1 MKIAIMQPY
10 FLPYI
15 GYFQLIGAVD
25 LFVVYDNI
33 KYTKKG
39 WINRNRIADRFSESV
54 ISLPL
59 KAGSDSLDVCEREL
73 AESFDGNKFL
83 QKFSGSYRAAPQYK
97 AVHDL
102 LNCIMQTD
110 SRNLFDFIHASLQ
123 HVCAYTGLT
132 TPMVVSSSIP
142 LDHTLRGKDK
152 VLALCKELGAT
163 QYINPIGGVDLYD
176 KAEFAAQG
184 VELGFLQAQEFVYPR
199 MGGVLI
205 PWLSFIDVLMYNP
218 LETVSDELRHGY
230 RII

>member
-1 MKIAIMQPY
+1 MQPY

-39 WINRNRIADRFSESV
+39 WINRNRIADRVSESV

-59 KAGSDSLDVCEREL
+59 KSGSDALDVCQREL
-73 AESFDGNKFL
+73 AETFDSKKFL
-83 QKFSGSYRAAPQYK
+83 RKFSGTYSTAPQYK
-97 AVHDL
+97 AVYSL
-102 LNCIMQTD
+102 LEQVMQTD
-110 SRNLFDFIHASLQ
+110 SRNLFNFIHESLRL
-123 HVCAYTGLT
+123 VSAYAGLT
-132 TPMVVSSSIP
+132 TPMLVSSAVSI
-142 LDHTLRGKDK
+142 DHTLKGKDK

-199 MGGVLI
+199 MGGVFI
-205 PWLSFIDVLMYNP
+205 PWLSIVDVLMFNP
-218 LETVSDELRHGY
+218 LEVVSHEIRHGY
-230 RII
+230 RIT

>member
-1 MKIAIMQPY
+1 MQPY

-39 WINRNRIADRFSESV
+39 WINRNRIADRHAESV

-59 KAGSDSLDVCEREL
+59 RSGSDSLNVCQREL
-73 AESFDGNKFL
+73 AEAFDRNKLL
-83 QKFSGSYRAAPQYK
+83 QRFSGAYNAAPQYH
-97 AVHDL
+97 AVSNL
-102 LNCIMQTD
+102 LKEIMQTD
-110 SRNLFDFIHASLQ
+110 SRNLFEFIHSSLLQ
-123 HVCAYTGLT
+123 LNAYVGLT

-142 LDHTLRGKDK
+142 IDHSLKGKDK
-152 VLALCKELGAT
+152 VLALCKGLGAK

-184 VELGFLQAQEFVYPR
+184 VKLSFLQSQEFVYPR
-199 MGGVLI
+199 MGGVFI
-205 PWLSFIDVLMYNP
+205 PWLSIVDVLMFNP
-218 LETVSDELRHGY
+218 IEVAAQQIRQGY

>member
-1 MKIAIMQPY
+1 
-10 FLPYI
+10 
-15 GYFQLIGAVD
+15 LIGAVD
-25 LFVVYDNI
+25 VFVVYDNI

-39 WINRNRIADRFSESV
+39 WINRNRIANRFSECG

-73 AESFDGNKFL
+73 AESFDGRKFM
-83 QKFSGSYRAAPQYK
+83 QKFSGAYSGAPEYK
-97 AVHDL
+97 DVIDL
-102 LNCIMQTD
+102 LADIMRTD
-110 SRNLFDFIHASLQ
+110 SRNLFEFIHASLQ
-123 HVCAYTGLT
+123 HVCDYVGVA

-142 LDHTLRGKDK
+142 IDHTLKGKDK

-163 QYINPIGGVDLYD
+163 QYINPIGGLDLYD

-199 MGGVLI
+199 MGGVFI
-205 PWLSFIDVLMYNP
+205 PWLSFIDVLMFNS
-218 LETVSDELRHGY
+218 LHVVSNELRHGY